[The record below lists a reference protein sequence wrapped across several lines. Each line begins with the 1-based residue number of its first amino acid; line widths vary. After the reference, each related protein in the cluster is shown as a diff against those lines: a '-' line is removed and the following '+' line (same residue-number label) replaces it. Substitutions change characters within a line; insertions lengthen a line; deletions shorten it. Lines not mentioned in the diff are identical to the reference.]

1 MDATSSAK
9 ILERLRLGDS
19 WELADEAF
27 RTICMGEP
35 SQMRDLIGRNR
46 VRFGTYEAD
55 MHTRELWKFGTRV
68 KLVGQP
74 FDILEVLLGRPGE
87 LVTRDELRERLW
99 PKETFV
105 DFNHG
110 LNAAVN
116 KLRDVL
122 CDSADDPKFIET
134 LPRRGYRFIA
144 KVERDEEQQLAVTQ
158 ISRPTPAAVPISVEL
173 LSESPN
179 ESPAAL
185 PEKSGRR
192 FTWLWGVA
200 ALVAVVISFIA
211 FLAISKITREPSENE
226 RKASIGG
233 EGAAI
238 AGLVKGVQVTLV
250 TGGKNEGPQ
259 FSPDGTHL
267 AFMSNRNG
275 GTDLWVASANGSDP
289 HQLTTL
295 GDAGTPR
302 WSPDGQTIAFDSHIH
317 KYSAILT
324 VAANGGN
331 PRVAILSDSNNSVPS
346 WSKDGHFIYFASD
359 RTGRYEVWRVPSA
372 GGPAQQITQDGGFA
386 PIESADGKWLFYA
399 KNQFPN
405 PEIWEV
411 ALEGGGVEAPL
422 RPIIRPVTWAT
433 WALAGDSLFY
443 VEEGPGNIAMLSVIE
458 PKSRRMR
465 QVTVLGRFPF
475 WLAASGDAKR
485 VAFDRTDSEST
496 TSIVELEDFE

>member
-1 MDATSSAK
+1 MT
-9 ILERLRLGDS
+9 
-19 WELADEAF
+19 
-27 RTICMGEP
+27 
-35 SQMRDLIGRNR
+35 DLIGPNR
-46 VRFGTYEAD
+46 LRFGPYEAD
-55 MHTRELWKFGTRV
+55 LHTRELWKFGTRV

-74 FDILEVLLGRPGE
+74 FDILELLISRPGE

-134 LPRRGYRFIA
+134 LPRRGYRFIS
-144 KVERDEEQQLAVTQ
+144 KVERGVEEPIPVAETSPPTPLVV
-158 ISRPTPAAVPISVEL
+158 PTPAEL
-173 LSESPN
+173 APEPRY
-179 ESPAAL
+179 ESPAITVERSL
-185 PEKSGRR
+185 GR
-192 FTWLWGVA
+192 TKWSWGAA
-200 ALVAVVISFIA
+200 ALLMVVIAFIA
-211 FLAISKITREPSENE
+211 FLAISKISREPSESE
-226 RKASIGG
+226 KKASMGG
-233 EGAAI
+233 QGAAI

-259 FSPDGTHL
+259 FSPDGKRLT
-267 AFMSNRNG
+267 FMSNRNG
-275 GTDLWVASANGSDP
+275 ATDVWIANASGSDP
-289 HQLTTL
+289 HPLTTL

-324 VAANGGN
+324 IPADGGA
-331 PRVAILSDSNNSVPS
+331 PRVLIAGDSNNSVPS

-359 RTGRYEVWRVPSA
+359 RTGRFEVWRVPTT

-386 PIESADGKWLFYA
+386 PVESADGKLLFYA

-405 PEIWEV
+405 PEVWEV
-411 ALEGGGVEAPL
+411 SLEGGGVEAPL

-433 WALAGDSLFY
+433 WAVAGDSVFY
-443 VEEGPGNIAMLSVIE
+443 VEEGPGNIAMLSVVE
-458 PKSRRMR
+458 PKARRMR

-475 WLAASGDAKR
+475 WLAISPDGRKL
-485 VAFDRTDSEST
+485 AFDRTDSEST
-496 TSIVELEDFE
+496 TSIVALEDFE